1 MKRLCVFIIAILTL
15 YAVYFDF
22 TRGTLPVEEKSQEA
36 SISVNDTEQSYFEKK
51 VGKGETILTI
61 IEKKIEGPLPV
72 SIDTVITDFKTLNDE
87 IEPEALQSGKTY
99 KFPIYSR

>member
-1 MKRLCVFIIAILTL
+1 MKRLCVLIFAILTI

-22 TRGTLPVEEKSQEA
+22 TRGTLPAEEETREA
-36 SISVNDTEQSYFEKK
+36 SISVNEADESYFEKK

-61 IEKKIEGPLPV
+61 IEEKIEGPLPV
-72 SIDTVITDFKTLNDE
+72 SIDTVIADFKMLNDG

-99 KFPIYSR
+99 KFPIYSP